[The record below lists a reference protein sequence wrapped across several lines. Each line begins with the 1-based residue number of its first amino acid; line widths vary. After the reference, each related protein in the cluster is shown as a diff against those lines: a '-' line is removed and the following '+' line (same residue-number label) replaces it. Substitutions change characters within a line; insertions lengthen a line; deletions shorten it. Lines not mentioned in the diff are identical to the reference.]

1 MPQVCTACCSQRKRL
16 LIASAAEGVPGT
28 DALIQRKFVDQWKIN
43 WSHGAPPAKV
53 IEDLQALSETDKVKP
68 IQLCGHST
76 EDVSLSLPAVFCSH
90 SIKRLRRLPL
100 ILQSECKEI
109 CIRRSRCRRAGS
121 EDVSG
126 CTLCYRLG
134 GGELSLSLS
143 LSVSRSV
150 TLCDSWAMA
159 ACRRG

>member
-53 IEDLQALSETDKVKP
+53 IEDLQALSATDKVKP

-76 EDVSLSLPAVFCSH
+76 EDVSLSLPAIFCSH

-100 ILQSECKEI
+100 IAQSLQTETSLSDHTPLYTHTHTHTC
-109 CIRRSRCRRAGS
+109 SFVLAGA
-121 EDVSG
+121 V
-126 CTLCYRLG
+126 RLG
-134 GGELSLSLS
+134 QIMGEKPSFGQDD
-143 LSVSRSV
+143 V
-150 TLCDSWAMA
+150 
-159 ACRRG
+159 RRMR